1 MATKVSLK
9 FEANVPPYV
18 KIVGLSMLTD
28 ADGIVMEVGTRIRVT
43 TSVLI
48 YHHPEHRNIAFDLN
62 GHEGEVVAI
71 ATSWKGR
78 PVSANFPFVVKFTP
92 KLKVHLTEQEMA
104 AIE

>member
-1 MATKVSLK
+1 
-9 FEANVPPYV
+9 
-18 KIVGLSMLTD
+18 MLIDTD
-28 ADGIVMEVGTRIRVT
+28 GTVMEVGTRIRVN

-48 YHHPEHRNIAFDLN
+48 YHHPEHRNVAFDLN
-62 GHEGEVVAI
+62 GYEGEIVAI

-92 KLKVHLTEQEMA
+92 KLKVHLNEQEMA

>member
-1 MATKVSLK
+1 
-9 FEANVPPYV
+9 
-18 KIVGLSMLTD
+18 MLIDTD
-28 ADGIVMEVGTRIRVT
+28 GTVMEVGTRIRVN

-48 YHHPEHRNIAFDLN
+48 YHHPEHRNVAFDIN
-62 GHEGEVVAI
+62 GYEGEIVAI

-78 PVSANFPFVVKFTP
+78 PVSANYPFVVKFTP